1 MARGHAVMNK
11 YLRSATVEVDV
22 AIYTDDLDDDE
33 LIEICEARGIMTG
46 GIKGEIIEELYTMYK
61 LGRYRD
67 VIERMRLV
75 IQDAKG
81 VVL

>member
-1 MARGHAVMNK
+1 MNK

-22 AIYTDDLDDDE
+22 DIYTDDLDDDQ
-33 LIEICEARGIMTG
+33 LIEICEARGITAG
-46 GIKGEIIEELYTMYK
+46 GIKGEVIEELYVMYK
-61 LGRYRD
+61 QGRYRD